1 MRDER
6 GESVGVSGVPTPLAA
21 LFICSCFL
29 CFVKTRRRKFWDVP
43 LLYVLY
49 IYGHI
54 YQVLLYTRA
63 DTTSSSGGNTAAV
76 DYQLRTDYMYMLLLY
91 VLVLWSICS
100 NSPRHCYVCTN
111 NSSSQKQ
118 QQRQQEQ
125 QSIELYHHAGIH
137 VIETAAKVG
146 FAAVLGSIP
155 VPVPGTWYVL

>member
-63 DTTSSSGGNTAAV
+63 DTSSSSGSNTAAV
-76 DYQLRTDYMYMLLLY
+76 DYQLRTDYMYICCCCTYSYYGQFARTLLGTATY
-91 VLVLWSICS
+91 VRITAAA
-100 NSPRHCYVCTN
+100 R
-111 NSSSQKQ
+111 SSS
-118 QQRQQEQ
+118 
-125 QSIELYHHAGIH
+125 S
-137 VIETAAKVG
+137 
-146 FAAVLGSIP
+146 GSRSSNPLNCIIML
-155 VPVPGTWYVL
+155 VFT

>member
-54 YQVLLYTRA
+54 YQVLLYTQA
-63 DTTSSSGGNTAAV
+63 DTSSSSGSNTAAV
-76 DYQLRTDYMYMLLLY
+76 DYQLRTDYMYICCCCTYSYYGQFARTLLGTATY
-91 VLVLWSICS
+91 VRITAAA
-100 NSPRHCYVCTN
+100 R
-111 NSSSQKQ
+111 SSS
-118 QQRQQEQ
+118 
-125 QSIELYHHAGIH
+125 S
-137 VIETAAKVG
+137 
-146 FAAVLGSIP
+146 GSRSSNPLNCIML
-155 VPVPGTWYVL
+155 VFT

>member
-63 DTTSSSGGNTAAV
+63 DTTSSSGSNTAAV
-76 DYQLRTDYMYMLLLY
+76 DYQLRTDYMYICCCCTYSYYGQFARTLLGTATY
-91 VLVLWSICS
+91 VRITAAA
-100 NSPRHCYVCTN
+100 R
-111 NSSSQKQ
+111 SSS
-118 QQRQQEQ
+118 
-125 QSIELYHHAGIH
+125 S
-137 VIETAAKVG
+137 
-146 FAAVLGSIP
+146 GSRSSNPLNCIIML
-155 VPVPGTWYVL
+155 VFT

>member
-43 LLYVLY
+43 LLYLLY

-63 DTTSSSGGNTAAV
+63 DTSSSSGSNTAAV
-76 DYQLRTDYMYMLLLY
+76 DYQLRTDYTYICCCCTYSYYGQFARTLLGTATY
-91 VLVLWSICS
+91 VRITAAA
-100 NSPRHCYVCTN
+100 R
-111 NSSSQKQ
+111 SSS
-118 QQRQQEQ
+118 
-125 QSIELYHHAGIH
+125 S
-137 VIETAAKVG
+137 
-146 FAAVLGSIP
+146 GSRSSNPLNCIIML
-155 VPVPGTWYVL
+155 VFT

>member
-54 YQVLLYTRA
+54 LFICSCFLCFVKTRRSSGTYHCCTCCIYTAIYTRYCCIRGRIRVA
-63 DTTSSSGGNTAAV
+63 AAAAILLLWTTSYALTICIYVAAV
-76 DYQLRTDYMYMLLLY
+76 RTRIMVNLLELSSALLRMY
-91 VLVLWSICS
+91 
-100 NSPRHCYVCTN
+100 
-111 NSSSQKQ
+111 
-118 QQRQQEQ
+118 E
-125 QSIELYHHAGIH
+125 
-137 VIETAAKVG
+137 
-146 FAAVLGSIP
+146 
-155 VPVPGTWYVL
+155 

>member
-54 YQVLLYTRA
+54 YQVLLYTQA
-63 DTTSSSGGNTAAV
+63 DTSSSSGSNTAAV
-76 DYQLRTDYMYMLLLY
+76 DYQLRTDYMYICCCCTYSYYGQFARTLLGTATY
-91 VLVLWSICS
+91 VRITAAA
-100 NSPRHCYVCTN
+100 R
-111 NSSSQKQ
+111 SSS
-118 QQRQQEQ
+118 
-125 QSIELYHHAGIH
+125 S
-137 VIETAAKVG
+137 
-146 FAAVLGSIP
+146 GSRSSNPLNCIIML
-155 VPVPGTWYVL
+155 VFT

>member
-54 YQVLLYTRA
+54 NQVLLYTRA
-63 DTTSSSGGNTAAV
+63 DTSSSSGNNTAAV
-76 DYQLRTDYMYMLLLY
+76 DYQLRTDYMYICCCCTYSYYGQFARTLLGTATY
-91 VLVLWSICS
+91 VRITAAA
-100 NSPRHCYVCTN
+100 R
-111 NSSSQKQ
+111 SSS
-118 QQRQQEQ
+118 
-125 QSIELYHHAGIH
+125 S
-137 VIETAAKVG
+137 
-146 FAAVLGSIP
+146 GSRSSNPLNCIIML
-155 VPVPGTWYVL
+155 VFT

>member
-63 DTTSSSGGNTAAV
+63 DTTSSSGSNTAAV
-76 DYQLRTDYMYMLLLY
+76 DYQLRTDYMY
-91 VLVLWSICS
+91 ICCCCTYS
-100 NSPRHCYVCTN
+100 YYGQFARTPRHCYVCTN
-111 NSSSQKQ
+111 NSMLQ
-118 QQRQQEQ
+118 QPEAAAAA
-125 QSIELYHHAGIH
+125 AGAAIH
-137 VIETAAKVG
+137 
-146 FAAVLGSIP
+146 
-155 VPVPGTWYVL
+155 